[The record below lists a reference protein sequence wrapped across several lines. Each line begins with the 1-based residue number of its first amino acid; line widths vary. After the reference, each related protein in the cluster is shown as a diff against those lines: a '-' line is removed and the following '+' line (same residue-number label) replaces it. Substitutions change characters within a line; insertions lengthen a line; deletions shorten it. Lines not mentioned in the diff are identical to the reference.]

1 MIHRSGL
8 CRKPVGCKP
17 PSRRSAFIHSLLP
30 SNWKTPSSR
39 SSSPLNTEP
48 NGSFDLVSRAN
59 DAAMTC
65 AARHPNPLKQM
76 DANEVGRGLGC
87 GNCANCRNR
96 GFAVFESLEKSRYGQ
111 LARYRSLPKRSRL
124 QTAQHL
130 TFLTADKFLPHMRFN
145 VFASKDTLSVLDDP
159 LEAVISARRYNR
171 SNMDT
176 TR

>member
-1 MIHRSGL
+1 MIQRSGL

-17 PSRRSAFIHSLLP
+17 PSRRSVFIHSLLP

-96 GFAVFESLEKSRYGQ
+96 GFAVFESLETRMDKLVLGNVIIAGLVVWWWSSSSHRWPQ
-111 LARYRSLPKRSRL
+111 
-124 QTAQHL
+124 
-130 TFLTADKFLPHMRFN
+130 ADF
-145 VFASKDTLSVLDDP
+145 
-159 LEAVISARRYNR
+159 
-171 SNMDT
+171 
-176 TR
+176 